1 MTRRFMYLTLFSVA
15 LFLCGT
21 MWGQKP
27 NVTVQMKSV
36 ERVGYHVWVTY
47 MITNNEGQDKRFDL
61 MNPVATNA
69 YSSNGEKYSV
79 LIKKGDRLYPEYA
92 DINFPS
98 GLPIKVVLIVGNVPA
113 TEKEL
118 AKVSLGLATPWGHFP
133 YANMNVAIKEPAPNS
148 DNPET
153 VLNYPWI
160 NIKTQGCSRSDGEP
174 TQHFTLMSEQDVKV
188 EVTNIKAYDEEGN
201 AYDAYI
207 GTGVS
212 SFTIPCGIPLKA
224 TASVKNVPAATD
236 KLLAIKVDLRI
247 DGLRYLLQ
255 FNNVKIE
262 SFTAEADDRTTF
274 DLKGNVRECRV
285 TLNGMTETYRFDPSG
300 IWTEWNGMNM
310 QEAFPGG
317 IDRDDQGRLSEGKR
331 DQYGEYFHR
340 FTYDDKGNI
349 RTMHICEDMEGGYIE
364 TYRRSLEGEVI
375 RIDRRGGFDPNGKP
389 EVTICTI
396 MARDTQ
402 GNWTKR
408 KRGTAVETRTIVYY

>member
-1 MTRRFMYLTLFSVA
+1 MYLVLFSVA

-47 MITNNEGQDKRFDL
+47 MITNNDGQDRKFDL

-69 YSSNGEKYSV
+69 YDSNGQKYNV
-79 LIKKGDRLYPEYA
+79 LIKKGDRLYSEYA

-113 TEKEL
+113 TEKTL
-118 AKVSLGLATPWGHFP
+118 AKVSLGLATPWERFP
-133 YANMNVAIKEPAPNS
+133 YANMNVDIKEPAPNS
-148 DNPET
+148 DKPET

-160 NIKTQGCSRSDGEP
+160 NIKTRECSRSDGEP
-174 TQHFTLMSEQDVKV
+174 TQRFTLMSEQDVKV

-212 SFTIPCGIPLKA
+212 TFTIPGGIPLKC
-224 TASVKNVPAATD
+224 TASVKNVPAAMD

-255 FNNVKIE
+255 FNNVKIV
-262 SFTAEADDRTTF
+262 SSTAEADDRTAF

-285 TLNGMTETYRFDPSG
+285 TLNGVTQTYRFDSSG
-300 IWTEWNGMNM
+300 RWTEWNGMDM
-310 QEAFPGG
+310 QKAFPGG
-317 IDRDDQGRLSEGKR
+317 IDRDSQGRLSEGKR

-396 MARDTQ
+396 LARDTQ

-408 KRGTAVETRTIVYY
+408 KRGTVIETRTIVYY